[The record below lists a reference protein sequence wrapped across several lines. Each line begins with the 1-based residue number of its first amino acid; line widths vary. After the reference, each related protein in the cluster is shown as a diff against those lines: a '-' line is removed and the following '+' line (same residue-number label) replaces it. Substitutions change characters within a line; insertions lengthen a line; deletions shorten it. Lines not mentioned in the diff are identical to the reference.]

1 MKISVITITYNSEK
15 TLRDTIE
22 SVLGQTYKDIEY
34 IIVDGKSKDSTCD
47 IVREYGD
54 RISKF
59 VSEKD
64 NGLYDALNKGIRM
77 ATGDVVGFMHS
88 DDIYASPDSLKLIAE
103 AFLVN
108 NKDSDNDPKKD
119 SKKDSKKVGAVY
131 GDLVYVDKD
140 DTSKIVRFWRAGQYS
155 RVRALTGWMPPH
167 PTFYMKREI
176 YNLRGGFNTTFKIAA
191 DYESILRYLVRF
203 DVKTYYIPIILVR
216 MRVGGESNKSFKNV
230 IRKSMEDLRAMHT
243 NGLISFAAIF
253 SKNVSKFKQFMPP
266 EWINRQI

>member
-22 SVLGQTYKDIEY
+22 SVLGQSYKDIEY

-54 RISKF
+54 RISQF

-103 AFLVN
+103 AFTV
-108 NKDSDNDPKKD
+108 KIEVPGKTVYAD
-119 SKKDSKKVGAVY
+119 AVY

-140 DTSKIVRFWRAGQYS
+140 DTSKIVRFWRSGKFS
-155 RVRALTGWMPPH
+155 RTRALTGWMPPH
-167 PTFYMKREI
+167 PTFYMKREV
-176 YNLRGGFNTTFKIAA
+176 YVQRGGFNTTFKIAA

-203 DVKTYYIPIILVR
+203 KINTYYIPIILVR

-253 SKNVSKFKQFMPP
+253 NKNASKFKQFMPP